1 MTVQLSPFVSF
12 VVQFLS
18 NQKSQ
23 FKNQKCRRGYTVA
36 MLVAIQGERGSFSH
50 QAAEALA
57 PGAKVL
63 PCSRSVEVFDALDS
77 GQATCAVIPVENTLA
92 GYVGEHLDL
101 LLERDVFIQQEYR
114 LRIEHNLIVARGVKL
129 RDLRQVFS
137 HPVALDQCR
146 RFFRKHPRIAPTAF
160 YDTAGSVKH
169 VARNKL
175 EDSGAIASRRA
186 AREYGGEI
194 LLQGLEDE
202 KQNFTRFFLIQKQK
216 KELVNADKCSIVF
229 SLRNISGALF
239 KALSVFALRDLDLS
253 KIESR
258 PVRGKPWEYMFY
270 VDVLRGEDEA
280 MRKALDH
287 LGEIAGFVKVLGLY
301 PRAK

>member
-1 MTVQLSPFVSF
+1 
-12 VVQFLS
+12 
-18 NQKSQ
+18 
-23 FKNQKCRRGYTVA
+23 

-57 PGAKVL
+57 PRAKVL

-114 LRIEHNLIVARGVKL
+114 LRIEHNLIVAPGVKL

-169 VARNKL
+169 VAGNKL
-175 EDSGAIASRRA
+175 KDSGAIASRRA
-186 AREYGGEI
+186 AREYDGEI